1 MEYEPAPPSMPDAG
15 EEFGSRVA
23 LRHVLAP
30 DGIYPTT
37 QLKLDAPIDSAPSN
51 LQARNAAA
59 VQQNESRLK
68 RKSRGGSEGTPQ
80 PTAMTMSAM
89 KTTTRRNANGT
100 VS

>member
-1 MEYEPAPPSMPDAG
+1 MPGAG
-15 EEFGSRVA
+15 EELDARGD

-30 DGIYPTT
+30 DGKPHLI
-37 QLKLDAPIDSAPSN
+37 QLMSDAPMEPAPSH
-51 LQARNAAA
+51 LQAPDAAA

-80 PTAMTMSAM
+80 PSATTMSAM
-89 KTTTRRNANGT
+89 TATTRRNANGT

>member
-1 MEYEPAPPSMPDAG
+1 MEYEPAPRLMPDAG
-15 EEFGSRVA
+15 EGFDSRAA

-30 DGIYPTT
+30 DGKSHPT
-37 QLKLDAPIDSAPSN
+37 QLRLDAPIDSAPSN

-80 PTAMTMSAM
+80 PTAMTTSAM